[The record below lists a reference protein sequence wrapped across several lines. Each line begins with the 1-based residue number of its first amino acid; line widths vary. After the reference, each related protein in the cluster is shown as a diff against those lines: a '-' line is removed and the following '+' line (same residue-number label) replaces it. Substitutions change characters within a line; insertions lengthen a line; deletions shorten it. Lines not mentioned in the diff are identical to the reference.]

1 MHNLHPCCHG
11 PSLVDLLGKDRSDW
25 GKRMTEVH
33 RMHHLI
39 HLIMNILPYTGC
51 SLVDMHMGHKYLH
64 TSYLYREVYPH
75 GSPPDLLDNF
85 PFCSF

>member
-1 MHNLHPCCHG
+1 
-11 PSLVDLLGKDRSDW
+11 
-25 GKRMTEVH
+25 
-33 RMHHLI
+33 MHHLI
-39 HLIMNILPYTGC
+39 HLLMNILPYTGC

-85 PFCSF
+85 PFCSFLFPENACSQMISHCL